1 MNKRENK
8 RDKAAQTRLV
18 VAIALF
24 AAAVISAMALTA
36 LGNQSDTY
44 WIARKSLIPGTQIS
58 ESDLSE
64 VEVSLGEAGGRYL
77 SKDVTV
83 TGAYILHSIQK
94 GELISIDS
102 VSDFPSALKS
112 GQVPISIRGSDL
124 PEDLGLGEVIN
135 IYWVPEALGM
145 EKPRSPELVISGALL
160 NSINRKAGNF
170 GSDISLTVSVE
181 NSEIFQLLQATASGR
196 LVIVRSNG

>member
-1 MNKRENK
+1 MNTRVNK
-8 RDKAAQTRLV
+8 KDKSAQTRLV
-18 VAIALF
+18 VAIARF

-44 WIARKSLIPGTQIS
+44 WIARNSLIPGTQIS
-58 ESDLSE
+58 ENDLSE
-64 VEVSLGEAGGRYL
+64 VEVSLGDAGGRYL

-83 TGAYILHSIQK
+83 IGAYILHSIQK
-94 GELISIDS
+94 GELISISS

-112 GQVPISIRGSDL
+112 GQVPISIRSSDL
-124 PEDLGLGEVIN
+124 PEDLGLGEAIN
-135 IYWVPEALGM
+135 IYWVPEAMGM
-145 EKPRSPELVISGALL
+145 EKPRTPELVISGALL
-160 NSINRKAGNF
+160 NSINRKGGNF
-170 GSDISLTVSVE
+170 GNDISLTVSVE